1 MHRFTKYISFLMTA
15 VVIITSLA
23 VFGFFAE
30 ERNVKG
36 TNPNQNDGNI
46 KANNDKILLSMRAPA
61 VSAQSAVLIDA
72 HDDTI
77 LMGQLP
83 NTRLPMASTTKIM
96 TAIVAIENS
105 DLNKIVKVS
114 DKAVGVEGSSIYL
127 RKEEEIKMEDL
138 LYGLMLE
145 SANDA
150 AEAIAIEVA
159 GSVEKFADMMNKKA
173 KELGLKD
180 THFMNPH
187 GLDHEKHY
195 TTAYELAKI
204 ASYALKNETF
214 RKIVSTKK
222 YVTKDKDG
230 NYRVFINHNRMLRVY
245 DGAIGVKTGYTKRS
259 GRTLVSAAERDGLM
273 LVAVTLNDPN
283 DWRDHRNMLD
293 FGFSNYERIKVIDK
307 NEHNY
312 QIPIVGGAKEYINAG
327 ILEDITVRALKEN
340 DNIKNT
346 TVHIKRFC
354 YAPIKKWDVVGE
366 VTVSLDGEVVAAAPI
381 VALEDV
387 PRRKEPSRIKRFCE
401 KIKSWFD

>member
-105 DLNKIVKVS
+105 DLNKIVKIS

-127 RKEEEIKMEDL
+127 RKGEEIKMEDL

-214 RKIVSTKK
+214 RKIVSTIK

-293 FGFSNYERIKVIDK
+293 FGFNNYERIKVIDK

-312 QIPIVGGAKEYINAG
+312 QIPIVGGVKEYINAG
-327 ILEDITVRALKEN
+327 VLEDITVRALKEN
-340 DNIKNT
+340 ENVKNI

-354 YAPIKKWDVVGE
+354 YAPIEKWDIVGE